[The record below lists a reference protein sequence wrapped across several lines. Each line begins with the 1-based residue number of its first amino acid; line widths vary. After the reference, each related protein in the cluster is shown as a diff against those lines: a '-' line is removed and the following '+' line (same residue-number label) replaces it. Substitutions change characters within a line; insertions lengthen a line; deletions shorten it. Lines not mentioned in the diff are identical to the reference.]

1 MTPQHGSPKAA
12 SAVGFLYWTGW
23 QAMVP
28 FIALY
33 ATSLGASPAAVGV
46 ILGSYS
52 VLALVLSV
60 PAGVI
65 AERIGSGRMMFAGC
79 LLGALSLLLIV
90 YGGDLTALTVG
101 LTVLGVAQIMVS
113 IGTQVETILGASQRE
128 MPRAITMYFFFSS
141 ASQLAGPA
149 IGAYLVR
156 GSQYLPTFLGAA
168 VLSVLAM
175 LASTGPALRAPVR
188 DAVMARPPALET
200 ITTTLG
206 HKPAARTALLVNLC
220 AELVMAFWTSF
231 FPLLL
236 IGHGY
241 GPKAIALLFGL
252 RAVSNTGVRLI
263 MGRITQRLSRTR
275 ALVVGLI
282 VTGLS
287 VAVMG
292 VSASPWVIGA
302 AVLVFGFAMGL
313 YTTLAAIAVSTGFP
327 PDAAGLG
334 VGLRMLASRI
344 GLIVGPIVTGLVVQ
358 SLGYRVAFVVSAA
371 ICTSPALLYAAR
383 PKPSVLRAARERA
396 RSTGEHRQ
404 ER

>member
-1 MTPQHGSPKAA
+1 
-12 SAVGFLYWTGW
+12 
-23 QAMVP
+23 MVP
-28 FIALY
+28 FMALY
-33 ATSLGASPAAVGV
+33 ATSLGARPATVGV

-52 VLALVLSV
+52 ILALVLSV

-65 AERIGSGRMMFAGC
+65 AERIGSGRMMFGGC

-90 YGGDLTALTVG
+90 YGGDLTALMIG
-101 LTVLGVAQIMVS
+101 LTILGVAQIMVS
-113 IGTQVETILGASQRE
+113 IGTQVETILGASHKE
-128 MPRAITMYFFFSS
+128 IPRAITLYFFFSS
-141 ASQLAGPA
+141 ASQLSGPA
-149 IGAYLVR
+149 IGASLVR
-156 GSQYLPTFLGAA
+156 GTHYPPAFLGAA
-168 VLSVLAM
+168 VLSLLAM
-175 LASTGPALRAPVR
+175 LSAVGPSRRTPLR

-206 HKPAARTALLVNLC
+206 HKPTARAALLVNLC

-241 GPKAIALLFGL
+241 GPRAIALLFGL

-263 MGRITQRLSRTR
+263 MGRITRRLSRTR

-287 VAVMG
+287 LVAMG
-292 VSASPWVIGA
+292 VSTAPWAIGV

-327 PDAAGLG
+327 PDAAGVG

-358 SLGYRVAFVVSAA
+358 WFGYGVAFVVTAA
-371 ICTSPALLYAAR
+371 ICASPALLYAVR
-383 PKPSVLRAARERA
+383 PRPSALRAARDRA
-396 RSTGEHRQ
+396 QLAGEHRPD
-404 ER
+404 R